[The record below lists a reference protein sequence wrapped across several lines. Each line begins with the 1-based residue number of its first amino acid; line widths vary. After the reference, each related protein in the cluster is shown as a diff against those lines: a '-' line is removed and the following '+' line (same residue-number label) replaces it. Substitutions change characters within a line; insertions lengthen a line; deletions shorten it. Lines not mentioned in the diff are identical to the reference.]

1 MVFYEVFMLN
11 QQPTQLRVIDA
22 PDDCKNAPRKLVIR
36 DFLVAFY
43 QRDVD
48 SLRAMLREDI
58 RWEIV
63 GSEAFDDLDQV
74 LGWVQQQAAV
84 DELHITSVITHG
96 TDCAADGWIIGADG
110 TTTRF
115 CHILVFAGHT
125 KSAKIKTLRTY
136 RITT

>member
-1 MVFYEVFMLN
+1 MSDR
-11 QQPTQLRVIDA
+11 QPDQLQVIHA

-36 DFLVAFY
+36 DFVVALY
-43 QRDVD
+43 QRDTETL
-48 SLRAMLREDI
+48 SAMLREDI

-63 GSEAFDDLDQV
+63 GSETFDDLEQV

-84 DELHITSVITHG
+84 DELHITTVITHG

-110 TTTRF
+110 STTRF
-115 CHILVFAGHT
+115 CHILVFAGHA

-136 RITT
+136 RIDT